1 MSPNPNNQI
10 AATAGLP
17 LRDAA
22 LGPFGMIAEY
32 IGRIREFNRTDWLVY
47 VGWIGMMYGLVATT
61 LGFLLVGR
69 AHGVVFPTEAWLVP
83 VGAGIFSTS
92 IAIDTIGHR
101 TIYKAALA
109 GGEALVHHIT
119 IFCGVTSVVF
129 LVLAFDNPALW
140 IVAMVLSVLSFVY
153 SLVDEIFHWR
163 RYLAAKADPVEMW
176 SHVGIM
182 IGHLIMMIAWWR
194 FFQMGYPG
202 VAATLH
208 ATGLR

>member
-1 MSPNPNNQI
+1 MSPNPNNRI
-10 AATAGLP
+10 AATAEVP
-17 LRDAA
+17 LTLGG

-32 IGRIREFNRTDWLVY
+32 VGRIREFNRTDWLVY
-47 VGWIGMMYGLVATT
+47 AGWIGMMYGLVATT

-69 AHGVVFPTEAWLVP
+69 AHGVRFPTEAWLVP
-83 VGAGIFSTS
+83 VGAAIFSTS

-119 IFCGVTSVVF
+119 IFCGVTSVIF

-153 SLVDEIFHWR
+153 SLVDEVFHWR
-163 RYLAAKADPVEMW
+163 RYLAFKADPVEMW

-182 IGHLIMMIAWWR
+182 VGHLIMMIAWWR

-202 VAATLH
+202 VAATLQ